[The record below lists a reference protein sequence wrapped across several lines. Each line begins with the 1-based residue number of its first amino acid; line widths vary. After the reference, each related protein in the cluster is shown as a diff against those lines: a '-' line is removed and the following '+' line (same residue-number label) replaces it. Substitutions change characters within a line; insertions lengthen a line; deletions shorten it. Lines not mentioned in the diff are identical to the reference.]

1 MLTPNLLK
9 ISDVSKQLSISRY
22 YVNRLIIAGKLSVV
36 CLGNV
41 RFITRESVELL
52 ISEITER
59 RDQSE

>member
-52 ISEITER
+52 ISKITER
-59 RDQSE
+59 RNQSE